1 MALQIPPNGRVFGSS
16 EPKSFLIKTLL
27 IFVVAN
33 LMLSVDASKEVKMA
47 TNFEE
52 EPSRRISL
60 QDVESESG
68 KLLLGRDEKVGKMDV
83 DSVDGRRRASTV
95 NQDVDQ

>member
-52 EPSRRISL
+52 EPARRISL

-68 KLLLGRDEKVGKMDV
+68 KLLLLN
-83 DSVDGRRRASTV
+83 T
-95 NQDVDQ
+95 NFFFF